1 MQGHERHCF
10 VIYHAI
16 PLLLMRKV
24 VRDKWNEVERS
35 EEKRES
41 LELAWKSGLSKGF
54 TFVKFTSKH
63 DAEKAIL
70 KFNGKQF
77 DNRTLA
83 IDRALSKKI
92 YTAAGFVR
100 RADTRRGFVPFCEA
114 RRAARVHGLSE
125 SSKITICCRFWR
137 IGM

>member
-1 MQGHERHCF
+1 MAAGERDGH
-10 VIYHAI
+10 
-16 PLLLMRKV
+16 
-24 VRDKWNEVERS
+24 N
-35 EEKRES
+35 
-41 LELAWKSGLSKGF
+41 LSKGF

-92 YTAAGFVR
+92 YTVLIGIGRGYVEDVR
-100 RADTRRGFVPFCEA
+100 DSTQVLYEEA
-114 RRAARVHGLSE
+114 RH
-125 SSKITICCRFWR
+125 
-137 IGM
+137 